1 MGKQPKD
8 FGIRPYFATKDFGIR
23 AQIHKKDFGI
33 RFVSC
38 SFDSK
43 KGIMKALPIA
53 VSSLP
58 SINLNTYSEAKEK
71 RGYSNDSQRIAP
83 HINA

>member
-8 FGIRPYFATKDFGIR
+8 FGIRPNFATKDFGIR
-23 AQIHKKDFGI
+23 AYIHKKDFGI
-33 RFVSC
+33 RFVSS
-38 SFDSK
+38 SFNGK

-53 VSSLP
+53 MSSLP
-58 SINLNTYSEAKEK
+58 SINRNTYSETKKK
-71 RGYSNDSQRIAP
+71 RGNSDDSQRIAP